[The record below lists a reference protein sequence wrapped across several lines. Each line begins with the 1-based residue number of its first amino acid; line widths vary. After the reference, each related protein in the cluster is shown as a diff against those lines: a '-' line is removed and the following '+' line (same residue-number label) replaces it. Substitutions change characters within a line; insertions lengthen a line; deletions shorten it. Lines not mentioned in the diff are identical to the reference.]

1 MYDSNVFKQFE
12 IYALHNKLKRLG
24 KSFACDTETALIPHA
39 FNGRGSLRLI
49 QFWSPKYAFCAD
61 TFNLT
66 PREWN
71 TLTEFF
77 SDPNLVIVFH
87 NAKFDL
93 RVFEAC
99 DIKIAGKIHDSMLQS
114 YVINNGIP
122 SKSLDPI
129 NKIAQPHSLFSVVRR
144 ELGILMDKTLQAQD
158 WMKAVLTEQ
167 DIEYGMK
174 DVEYTYKVCR
184 KMMKRIKSEDLSTAY
199 EIECRAIKA
208 TIQMEQTGMRM
219 DRYATDNYVLELRES
234 GESYKAA
241 YIEELHGA
249 LMDVGHDG
257 LPLHESGEFN
267 LNKATKGSEKL
278 GTKIYAGYNPGSSQ
292 QTLKY
297 LKIIGIE
304 PINEKTGKPSLDQ
317 KILEEF
323 RKEFSIID
331 TYLRWKKTDKLQQMC
346 KSFIKY
352 QVEDTWRVHPQFKQT
367 GTVTGRYSSQKPNLQ
382 QVPRGDMRYLF
393 KVKKGRQLI
402 SLDLKSAELYTA
414 ASPRIANEDQMMN
427 AFKAGADIHRRT
439 ASLMFKKKEVEVTPE
454 ERQSA
459 KATNFGALFGSSPG
473 GLVNYFSGMGLTITY
488 AEGEKFLKAWFEAYP
503 KIAAWHKQCRNRVE
517 RGEAVRM
524 VDGRRRFLH
533 GEDAKYTVFCNNVV
547 QGTCASIVKLAM
559 AVIYDRLPVIDETAR
574 IVAMIHD
581 ELLIECVHEKA
592 EKVLEMAKSV
602 MEEAGKEILGDEI
615 ALIAEGSYSDSWGGA
630 K

>member
-1 MYDSNVFKQFE
+1 MEKFVLF
-12 IYALHNKLKRLG
+12 NKLKRLG
-24 KSFACDTETALIPHA
+24 PSFGLDTETDLIPHA
-39 FNGRGSLRLI
+39 FNGKGSVRLI
-49 QFWSPKYAFCAD
+49 QFYSPKYSFYLD
-61 TFNLT
+61 TFDAT
-66 PREWN
+66 ESDWR
-71 TLTEFF
+71 TLTEFLQ
-77 SDPNLVIVFH
+77 DPKLVIVFH

-93 RVFEAC
+93 RVLQAC
-99 DIKIAGKIHDSMLQS
+99 GIDIKGKVHDTMLQS
-114 YVINNGIP
+114 WVINNGIP
-122 SKSLDPI
+122 AKSLDPI
-129 NKIAQPHSLFSVVRR
+129 NKLPQPHSLFSVVRR

-158 WMKAVLTEQ
+158 WMKASLTEA
-167 DIEYGMK
+167 DKEYAMK
-174 DVEYTYKVCR
+174 DVEYTYKVCL
-184 KMMKRIKSEDLSTAY
+184 KMMKRIKSEDLSTVY

-208 TIQMEQTGMRM
+208 VIQMEKAGMRM

-257 LPLHESGEFN
+257 LPLHENGEFN
-267 LNKATKGSEKL
+267 LNKATKGSDKL

-323 RKEFSIID
+323 RKEYSIID

-352 QVEDTWRVHPQFKQT
+352 QVEDTWRIHPEFRQT
-367 GTVTGRYSSQKPNLQ
+367 GTVTGRFSSQKPNLQ

-439 ASLMFKKKEVEVTPE
+439 ASLMFKKNEVEVTPE

-459 KATNFGALFGSSPG
+459 KATNFGALFGSSPQ

-533 GEDAKYTVFCNNVV
+533 GEDAKYTVFANNVV

-559 AVIYDRLPVIDETAR
+559 AVIYDRLPAIDKTAR
-574 IVAMIHD
+574 MVAMIHD
-581 ELLIECVHEKA
+581 ELLFECERDKA
-592 EKVLEMAKSV
+592 EKVLEMAKKV

-615 ALIAEGSYSDSWGGA
+615 ALVAEGSYGESWGNA

>member
-1 MYDSNVFKQFE
+1 MEKFVLF
-12 IYALHNKLKRLG
+12 NKLKRLG
-24 KSFACDTETALIPHA
+24 PSFALDTETALIPHA
-39 FNGRGSLRLI
+39 FNGKGSVRLI
-49 QFWSPKYAFCAD
+49 QFYSPKYSFYLD
-61 TFNLT
+61 TFDAT
-66 PREWN
+66 ESDWR
-71 TLTEFF
+71 TLTEFLQ
-77 SDPNLVIVFH
+77 DPKLVIVFH

-93 RVFEAC
+93 RVLQAC
-99 DIKIAGKIHDSMLQS
+99 GIDIKGKVHDTMLQS
-114 YVINNGIP
+114 WVINNGIP
-122 SKSLDPI
+122 AKSLDPI
-129 NKIAQPHSLFSVVRR
+129 NKLPQPHSLFSVVRR

-158 WMKAVLTEQ
+158 WMKASLTEA
-167 DIEYGMK
+167 DKEYAMK
-174 DVEYTYKVCR
+174 DVEYTYKVCL
-184 KMMKRIKSEDLSTAY
+184 KMMKRIKSEDLSTVY

-208 TIQMEQTGMRM
+208 VIQMEKAGMRM

-257 LPLHESGEFN
+257 LPLHENGEFN

-323 RKEFSIID
+323 RKEYSIID

-346 KSFIKY
+346 KGFIKY
-352 QVEDTWRVHPQFKQT
+352 QVEDTWRIHPQFKQT

-439 ASLMFKKKEVEVTPE
+439 ASLMFKKNEVEVTPE

-459 KATNFGALFGSSPG
+459 KATNFGALFGSSPQ
-473 GLVNYFSGMGLTITY
+473 GLVNYFSGMGLTISY
-488 AEGEKFLKAWFEAYP
+488 EEGEKFLKAWFEAYP

-533 GEDAKYTVFCNNVV
+533 GEDAKYTVFANNVV

-559 AVIYDRLPVIDETAR
+559 AVIYDRLPAIDKTAR
-574 IVAMIHD
+574 MVAMIHD
-581 ELLIECVHEKA
+581 ELLFECERDKA
-592 EKVLEMAKSV
+592 EKVLEMAKKV

-615 ALIAEGSYSDSWGGA
+615 ALVAEGSYGESWGNA

>member
-1 MYDSNVFKQFE
+1 MEKFVLF
-12 IYALHNKLKRLG
+12 NKLKRLG
-24 KSFACDTETALIPHA
+24 PSFGLDTETDLIPHA
-39 FNGRGSLRLI
+39 FNGKGSVRLI
-49 QFWSPKYAFCAD
+49 QFYSPKYSFYLD
-61 TFNLT
+61 TFDAT
-66 PREWN
+66 ESDWR
-71 TLTEFF
+71 TLTEFLQ
-77 SDPNLVIVFH
+77 DPKLVIVFH

-93 RVFEAC
+93 RVLQAC
-99 DIKIAGKIHDSMLQS
+99 GIDIKGKVHDTMLQS
-114 YVINNGIP
+114 WVINNGIP
-122 SKSLDPI
+122 AKSLDPI
-129 NKIAQPHSLFSVVRR
+129 NKLPQPHSLFSVVRR

-158 WMKAVLTEQ
+158 WMKASLTEA
-167 DIEYGMK
+167 DKEYAMK
-174 DVEYTYKVCR
+174 DVEYTYKVCL
-184 KMMKRIKSEDLSTAY
+184 KMMKRIKSEDLSTVY

-208 TIQMEQTGMRM
+208 VIQMEKAGMRM

-257 LPLHESGEFN
+257 LPLHENGEFN

-323 RKEFSIID
+323 RKEYSIID

-352 QVEDTWRVHPQFKQT
+352 QVEDTWRIHPEFRQT
-367 GTVTGRYSSQKPNLQ
+367 GTVTGRFSSQKPNLQ

-393 KVKKGRQLI
+393 KVKKGRSLI

-439 ASLMFKKKEVEVTPE
+439 ASLMFKKNEVEVTPE

-459 KATNFGALFGSSPG
+459 KATNFGALFGSSPQ
-473 GLVNYFSGMGLTITY
+473 GLVNYFSGMGLTISY
-488 AEGEKFLKAWFEAYP
+488 EEGEKFLKAWFEAYP

-533 GEDAKYTVFCNNVV
+533 GEDAKYTVFANNVV

-559 AVIYDRLPVIDETAR
+559 AVIYDRLPAIDKTAR
-574 IVAMIHD
+574 MVAMIHD
-581 ELLIECVHEKA
+581 ELLFECERDKA
-592 EKVLEMAKSV
+592 EKVLEMAKKV

-615 ALIAEGSYSDSWGGA
+615 ALVAEGSYGESWGNA

>member
-1 MYDSNVFKQFE
+1 MFETNLVKQFAKYE
-12 IYALHNKLKRLG
+12 LFNKLKRLG
-24 KSFACDTETALIPHA
+24 NSFACDTETKLIPHS
-39 FNGRGSLRLI
+39 FEGKGSVRLI
-49 QFWSPKYAFCAD
+49 QFWSPKYSLCLD
-61 TFNLT
+61 TFNLSQW
-66 PREWN
+66 EWD
-71 TLTEFF
+71 TLTELFF
-77 SDPNLVIVFH
+77 NPKLVIVFH
-87 NAKFDL
+87 NAAFDI
-93 RVFEAC
+93 RVLQAC
-99 DIKIAGKIHDSMLQS
+99 DIDIKGKIHDTMIAS
-114 YVINNGIP
+114 YLLNNGIP
-122 SKSLDPI
+122 GISHKLIDVA
-129 NKIAQPHSLFSVVRR
+129 KRELSVV
-144 ELGILMDKTLQAQD
+144 MDKTLQAQD
-158 WMKAVLTEQ
+158 WMKAQLTEA
-167 DIEYGMK
+167 DIKYAMD
-174 DVEYTYKVCR
+174 DVKYTYKLCL
-184 KMMKRIKSEDLSTAY
+184 KMMKRIKEEDLSTAY

-208 TIQMEQTGMRM
+208 TVQMEATGFRM
-219 DRYATDNYVLELRES
+219 DRYATDNYANDLRES

-241 YIEELHGA
+241 FIEELHGL

-257 LPLHESGEFN
+257 LPLHDSGEFN

-278 GTKIYAGYNPGSSQ
+278 GTKVYAGYNPGSSQ

-331 TYLRWKKTDKLQQMC
+331 TYLKWKRTDKLQQMC
-346 KSFIKY
+346 KSFIKH
-352 QVEDTWRVHPQFKQT
+352 QVEDTWRIHPEFRQM

-393 KVKKGRQLI
+393 KPEKGRLLAV
-402 SLDLKSAELYTA
+402 LDYGGMELNA
-414 ASPRIANEDQMMN
+414 ASSPRIADETQMMD

-454 ERQSA
+454 ERQAA

-473 GLVNYFSGMGLTITY
+473 GLVNYFSSRGLTITY
-488 AEGEKFLKAWFEAYP
+488 EEGEKFLKAWFEAYP
-503 KIAAWHKQCRNRVE
+503 KFADWHKQCRNRVE

-533 GEDAKYTVFCNNVV
+533 GEDAVYTKFCNNTV

-559 AVIYDRLPVIDETAR
+559 AVIYDRLPAIDETAR
-574 IVAMIHD
+574 MVAMIHD
-581 ELLIECVHEKA
+581 ELIIECVHEKA

-602 MEEAGKEILGDEI
+602 MEEAGKEILGDEV
-615 ALIAEGSYSDSWGGA
+615 ALIAEGNYASSWGGA